1 MDLASILS
9 AANQLSSDDRL
20 RLVEAIWDGFDA
32 ETEPLPPIS
41 EAQRRELERRL
52 REHEANPDDV
62 VSWDEVKARLLA
74 RLSPS

>member
-20 RLVEAIWDGFDA
+20 RLVEAIWDGLDDQG
-32 ETEPLPPIS
+32 PLPPLTD
-41 EAQRRELERRL
+41 AHRRELERRL

-62 VSWDEVKARLLA
+62 VSWEEVKTRLLS